1 MDPDTAWAVIEEQRR
16 SLADLLEELTEDQ
29 WETPSLC
36 AGWRVRDVAGHV
48 ALAPQLTSLSRAA
61 VELVRARGDFDR
73 MVRDVSIRHARRP
86 GADLVA
92 ELRDHAASRELVS
105 LTDHRNILFD
115 VLVHGQDIALPLG
128 LDRPVPVAAAH
139 AGLDRVWDMG
149 RPFWARRR
157 LRGLRLAA
165 DDTAW
170 SRGEGPLVR
179 GPAWALLLLSTGR
192 TAALDRLSGPGA
204 EALADRVR

>member
-1 MDPDTAWAVIEEQRR
+1 MDPDSAWTIIEEQRR
-16 SLADLLEELTEDQ
+16 SLADLLEGLSETQ

-61 VELVRARGDFDR
+61 VELVRARGDYDR
-73 MVRDVSIRHARRP
+73 MVHDVSVRHARRP

-92 ELRDHAASRELVS
+92 ELRDHAASRDLVV

-115 VLVHGQDIALPLG
+115 ILVHGQDIALPLG
-128 LDRPVPVAAAH
+128 LERPVPVGAARAS
-139 AGLDRVWDMG
+139 LDRVWDMG
-149 RPFWARRR
+149 WPFRARRR

-165 DDTAW
+165 TDTAW
-170 SRGEGPLVR
+170 SRGEGPLVE
-179 GPAWALLLLSTGR
+179 GPAWALLMLLTGR
-192 TAALDRLSGPGA
+192 TAALDRLGGPGTR
-204 EALADRVR
+204 ALTERVR

>member
-1 MDPDTAWAVIEEQRR
+1 MDPDAAWTIIEEQRR

-36 AGWRVRDVAGHV
+36 AGWR
-48 ALAPQLTSLSRAA
+48 
-61 VELVRARGDFDR
+61 
-73 MVRDVSIRHARRP
+73 VRDVSIRHARRP

-115 VLVHGQDIALPLG
+115 VLVHGQDITLPLG

-139 AGLDRVWDMG
+139 A
-149 RPFWARRR
+149 
-157 LRGLRLAA
+157 
-165 DDTAW
+165 
-170 SRGEGPLVR
+170 
-179 GPAWALLLLSTGR
+179 
-192 TAALDRLSGPGA
+192 ALDRPSGPGA